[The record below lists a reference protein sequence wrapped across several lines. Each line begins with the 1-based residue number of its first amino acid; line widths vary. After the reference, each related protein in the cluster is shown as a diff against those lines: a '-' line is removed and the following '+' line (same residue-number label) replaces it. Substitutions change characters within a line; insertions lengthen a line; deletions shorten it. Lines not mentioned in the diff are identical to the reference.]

1 VPDPGE
7 PLSPEVVAFVRG
19 HITSLL
25 QLETLLLVFEAG
37 QRPLTA
43 QSVAAQM
50 YLSPAVV
57 EQWLVDFAA
66 AGLTQQG
73 ADGFTLADSADVYNV
88 LSEVADAYVRRR
100 ISLSRLVFESFR
112 PDPKTSLSDAFRLR
126 KEP

>member
-1 VPDPGE
+1 MPDPGE
-7 PLSPEVVAFVRG
+7 PLSPQVVDFVHG

-25 QLETLLLVFEAG
+25 QLETLLLVFESG

-43 QSVAAQM
+43 ESVAAQM

-57 EQWLVDFAA
+57 EQWLVDFSK

-73 ADGFTLADSADVYNV
+73 SDGFVLAESPEVYNV

-112 PDPKTSLSDAFRLR
+112 PDPKTTLSDAFRLR

>member
-1 VPDPGE
+1 
-7 PLSPEVVAFVRG
+7 VVGFIRS

-25 QLETLLLVFEAG
+25 QLETLLLVYEAG

-43 QSVAAQM
+43 ESVATQM

-57 EQWLVDFAA
+57 EQWLVDFTD
-66 AGLTQQG
+66 AGLTQRG
-73 ADGFTLADSADVYNV
+73 PEGCTLADSAEVYNV
-88 LSEVADAYVRRR
+88 LTEVADAYVRRR